1 MPNRSKQPP
10 FQKSLQFHL
19 KEPLAISQ
27 HGKAPVF
34 LLNGGDQEIIR
45 LEFVFRAGK
54 WFEPAPGL
62 SHFTSV
68 LLTRGTTGM
77 SGNEIANQLDEL
89 GYHIETGS
97 SADYAYFTVY
107 GLTNNL
113 PQASEIIRTCLTESC
128 FPIRELK
135 LEKEIY
141 LQQLRVNQEKTSYL
155 ASRLFRQHLF
165 GREHPYASEPEPEQ
179 LNALTSQMLTDYF
192 SSYYRDF
199 DLFVAGKFNNQ
210 TEKSVLDLIEQL
222 PWQRHADPEKA
233 ARPAVEKQATLPKP
247 DAIQA
252 SIRIG
257 KTCISRHHADYPYL
271 ALGTYL
277 LGGFFGSRL
286 MKVIR
291 EEKGLTYG
299 IHAHINTYRK
309 ASVFSVAADVNQQHT
324 DAAIE
329 ECLRQIRELREGR
342 FSEKE
347 IELARNHFIGNLQ
360 NEMSNAFAHME
371 RFKALHL
378 FQLPPAYYQNLLIK
392 IDKAR
397 KEDIALAI
405 EKHIHEKDM
414 IIAVAG

>member
-1 MPNRSKQPP
+1 MPDRSKQPP

-19 KEPLAISQ
+19 KEPLAVNQ
-27 HGKAPVF
+27 PCKAPVF

-62 SHFTSV
+62 SHFTTV
-68 LLTRGTTGM
+68 MLTRGTTGM
-77 SGNEIANQLDEL
+77 SGNEIANRLDEL

-97 SADYAYFTVY
+97 SSDYAYFTVY
-107 GLTNNL
+107 GLTDNL
-113 PQASEIIRTCLTESC
+113 PQAAEIIRKCLTESC
-128 FPIRELK
+128 FLLRELR

-141 LQQLRVNQEKTSYL
+141 LQQLKVNQEKTSYL

-179 LNALTSQMLTDYF
+179 LNAFTSQMLTDYF
-192 SSYYRDF
+192 SSHYRDF
-199 DLFVAGKFNNQ
+199 DLFVTGKFNSH
-210 TEKSVLDLIEQL
+210 TEKSVLGLIEQL
-222 PWQRHADPEKA
+222 PWQRHADPENA
-233 ARPAVEKQATLPKP
+233 VHPAVEKQVILPKP
-247 DAIQA
+247 DAVQA
-252 SIRIG
+252 SIRVG
-257 KTCISRHHADYPYL
+257 KPCISRQHADYPYL
-271 ALGTYL
+271 ALGIYL

-299 IHAHINTYRK
+299 IHAHIQTYRK
-309 ASVFSVAADVNQQHT
+309 ASVFSVAADVNRQHA

-329 ECLRQIRELREGR
+329 ECLRQIKELREGR
-342 FSEKE
+342 FSDKE
-347 IELARNHFIGNLQ
+347 LDLARNHFIGSLQ

-378 FQLPPAYYQNLLIK
+378 FQLPSDYYQNLLIK
-392 IDKAR
+392 IDQAC
-397 KEDIALAI
+397 KEDIAFAI
-405 EKHIHEKDM
+405 EKHIHENDM